1 LEQPANDIPLE
12 TPNLDSLQQVDDAA
26 EKLKEAT
33 KRRRMFETTYV
44 GDETMDQIDSLDIL
58 NSVFD
63 KTVTYPVVVDTNKVV
78 L

>member
-1 LEQPANDIPLE
+1 
-12 TPNLDSLQQVDDAA
+12 
-26 EKLKEAT
+26 
-33 KRRRMFETTYV
+33 MFETTYV